1 MEECFEHK
9 QSVDR
14 CENCKLARKL
24 PEEQTVSSRDGNS
37 QLSGTTGQSR
47 LDYSLPGPVTE
58 SVQRHMGRER
68 FQGYMGEMPGREA

>member
-1 MEECFEHK
+1 M
-9 QSVDR
+9 SVNNLVDR

-58 SVQRHMGRER
+58 SVQRHMGRDFRDIWER
-68 FQGYMGEMPGREA
+68 CQEEKPET